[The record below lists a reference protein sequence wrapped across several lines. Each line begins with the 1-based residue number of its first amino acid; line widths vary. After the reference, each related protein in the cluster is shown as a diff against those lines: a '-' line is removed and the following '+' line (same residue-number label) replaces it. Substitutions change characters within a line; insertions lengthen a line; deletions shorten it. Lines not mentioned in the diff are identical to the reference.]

1 MKKYN
6 KVLEKYWKSTTKVQ
20 KRKQKVSEK
29 CNKVGKKYN
38 VVKKKY
44 KDVQRKYKKAC
55 QSELSAGGTKRDVE
69 NTPKCTR
76 LNTILA
82 PQSRLL
88 GLADQDSESD
98 SANMLV
104 T

>member
-6 KVLEKYWKSTTKVQ
+6 KVLEKYWKSTTEVQ
-20 KRKQKVSEK
+20 KSKQKVSEK

-44 KDVQRKYKKAC
+44 KDVQRKYEKVC
-55 QSELSAGGTKRDVE
+55 QSELSAGGTKRDIE

-76 LNTILA
+76 SNCILA
-82 PQSRLL
+82 WRSSLDPP
-88 GLADQDSESD
+88 A
-98 SANMLV
+98 
-104 T
+104 